1 MAQQKRTEARKE
13 QILNAAEKVFAKKG
27 FHQATVSEVA
37 KEAGLSDATI
47 YEYFSTKEELLFSI
61 PLETTQRGTELL
73 KFHMGYIR
81 GAANKIRSIIYHYLW
96 FYKTHPE
103 YSSVALMI
111 LKTHRGYLDTESY
124 SVYRQSTRMILDV
137 VDEGIA
143 SGEFRADTDPHLVRH
158 TILGAIE
165 HLVTR
170 ELMHKAGREIMDY
183 VDPLTDM
190 VIGGIQRQEDNGC
203 WNLRISLDPPA
214 TCEKKK
220 KKE

>member
-13 QILNAAEKVFAKKG
+13 QILNAAEKVFAEKG

-61 PLETTQRGTELL
+61 PLETTQRSSELL
-73 KFHMGYIR
+73 KFHLGYIR
-81 GAANKIRSIIYHYLW
+81 GAANKLRSIIYHYLW
-96 FYKTHPE
+96 FYKNHPE

-111 LKTHRGYLDTESY
+111 LKTHRGYLETESY
-124 SVYRQSTRMILDV
+124 GVYRRATQLILEV
-137 VDEGIA
+137 VEEGIA

-158 TILGAIE
+158 ALLGAIE
-165 HLVTR
+165 HMVSR
-170 ELMHKAGREIMDY
+170 ELLHKAGREFMDY

-190 VIGGIQRQEDNGC
+190 IIGGIQRQENIGG
-203 WNLRISLDPPA
+203 WNLRISLEPPSTA
-214 TCEKKK
+214 EKDKK
-220 KKE
+220 